1 VEACERSRN
10 VREWARRLQLAPG
23 IEAGR
28 RFVALA
34 EKHVGD
40 FWDLVSGYDREG
52 SFPVENF
59 ADLTASRAIA
69 ATVPAEAGGLGLT
82 SLYDTISSCWTRCGR
97 PRCADRRLA
106 GGVQHLPP
114 PPVAALPHAGGVRP
128 PVEEENEARVSHR
141 VDR

>member
-10 VREWARRLQLAPG
+10 VREWARQSQLAPG

-28 RFVALA
+28 RFLALA

-40 FWDLVSGYDREG
+40 FWDLASGYDREG

-69 ATVPAEAGGLGLT
+69 ATVPAEVGGRTG
-82 SLYDTISSCWTRCGR
+82 
-97 PRCADRRLA
+97 A
-106 GGVQHLPP
+106 HLP
-114 PPVAALPHAGGVRP
+114 LRHDLELLDSVR
-128 PVEEENEARVSHR
+128 EAQVC
-141 VDR
+141 